1 MKKYKNL
8 VFGGI
13 QQKIFNLVL
22 YVIILMM
29 AAYTVVIVHQAGS
42 LGSLVTDTNSRQKAA
57 IAEST
62 RQIMDAVISQSMGQ
76 STQMEAY
83 IANDLFEDLADTVNM
98 LGDYAG
104 NLFHNSEN
112 YVAQPYALPDPAQE
126 GTITVQLL
134 SEEGLNLN
142 DPELAEQLGLV
153 ANMSDMMKALYANGN
168 VNSCYIALPQG
179 AMLLADDHSAGKY
192 DESGALMPIPIR
204 ERAWYMGARETG
216 HLFYTDVVQDVFTGQ
231 IGIMCALPVYHG
243 NRLAAVVGADLF
255 LDNMAEAVAGT
266 GGNGSFTFIVNQYG
280 HVVFSPM
287 TEGALRVRDPAEA
300 EDLRASTE
308 NGLGAFVESALKGVT
323 GVTSV
328 TVDGADYYMTGAPI
342 EKVGWTVISA
352 VSQELAQQPTVMM
365 ETQYDDILSGA
376 QSAFN
381 SGLNQARNTI
391 LVLLAVILVLGVT
404 GALLLS
410 KRIVKPLSVMTNRV
424 QSLGGQNLQF
434 FMEDAFR
441 TGDEIEVLAESF
453 ATLSA
458 RTLQYVD
465 QVQRVTAE
473 KERIGAEL
481 NMATDIQ
488 ASQLPR
494 LFPAFPNRPEFDVYA
509 SMTPAKEVGGDFYDF
524 FLIDSDHLA
533 LVIADVSDKGVPA
546 ALFMMS
552 SKILLN
558 YRARLGGSPAEILS
572 DVNVE
577 LCRHN
582 PSSMFVTVWLGILEL
597 STGRL
602 SCSSAGHEYPF
613 LRQNGRFALYKD
625 RHGLMVGART
635 GVRYRDYEIQLMPG
649 DAVFVYTD
657 GVPEA
662 QNAQGKFFGL
672 ERTEETLNAAPQQ
685 SAESILDA
693 VKQTT
698 DSFKGDARQF
708 DDLTMLCMIY
718 RGSPR

>member
-1 MKKYKNL
+1 MKNRFFSINGKLKLLIVGVVLL
-8 VFGGI
+8 VAGGLLA
-13 QQKIFNLVL
+13 IFYHVFCGEVDARNYERLWRACYNVQEVL
-22 YVIILMM
+22 SD
-29 AAYTVVIVHQAGS
+29 S
-42 LGSLVTDTNSRQKAA
+42 LLWDMRET
-57 IAEST
+57 
-62 RQIMDAVISQSMGQ
+62 
-76 STQMEAY
+76 
-83 IANDLFEDLADTVNM
+83 F
-98 LGDYAG
+98 
-104 NLFHNSEN
+104 
-112 YVAQPYALPDPAQE
+112 
-126 GTITVQLL
+126 L
-134 SEEGLNLN
+134 SEEY
-142 DPELAEQLGLV
+142 Q
-153 ANMSDMMKALYANGN
+153 ALRTQTLETG
-168 VNSCYIALPQG
+168 
-179 AMLLADDHSAGKY
+179 DDT
-192 DESGALMPIPIR
+192 PIR
-204 ERAWYMGARETG
+204 EWMDQHVGAGLAGELENSAEELREMG
-216 HLFYTDVVQDVFTGQ
+216 YTLKWEYENVYQWLDLIRDSFDLNSLSLQYDLDGVTYNLVDPNEDMFWPGSVEEP
-231 IGIMCALPVYHG
+231 LPEFEELEDNAMVPPTYSKSKYG
-243 NRLAAVVGADLF
+243 WLCTVCNPITDLESGEVICFVGADI
-255 LDNMAEAVAGT
+255 DMND
-266 GGNGSFTFIVNQYG
+266 I
-280 HVVFSPM
+280 
-287 TEGALRVRDPAEA
+287 VRD
-300 EDLRASTE
+300 R
-308 NGLGAFVESALKGVT
+308 NAFFMQSGV
-323 GVTSV
+323 
-328 TVDGADYYMTGAPI
+328 
-342 EKVGWTVISA
+342 
-352 VSQELAQQPTVMM
+352 
-365 ETQYDDILSGA
+365 
-376 QSAFN
+376 
-381 SGLNQARNTI
+381 
-391 LVLLAVILVLGVT
+391 LVLLLIGVAV
-404 GALLLS
+404 ALSTIFAGRVAKPITQLTRAAKSFSGDDSGLTKDKVIS
-410 KRIVKPLSVMTNRV
+410 LDIRSRDEIGELYHEIRSMEERIVNYTDHLTR
-424 QSLGGQNLQF
+424 
-434 FMEDAFR
+434 
-441 TGDEIEVLAESF
+441 I
-453 ATLSA
+453 
-458 RTLQYVD
+458 
-465 QVQRVTAE
+465 TAE
-473 KERIGAEL
+473 KERTETELRTAAGIQTSMLPEIDASITERAEFEL
-481 NMATDIQ
+481 A
-488 ASQLPR
+488 
-494 LFPAFPNRPEFDVYA
+494 A

-685 SAESILDA
+685 SADSILNA